1 MSRWSSRVARV
12 AAIVAFVACS
22 GIDNVDVESKAKAVI
37 PKGTLVDQLIDT
49 LDLDAFQSVDFSNEL
64 ANQGVSKSDVDSVRL
79 TSFTLQIDAP
89 PGQTFDFLDTIAFFA
104 ASDGLSEVRIA
115 HLDVVPK
122 GATKLTL
129 EADAGIE
136 LKPYVV
142 APKMRI
148 RGQVKG
154 TRPPQETTISARVVL
169 DVDVSISGC

>member
-1 MSRWSSRVARV
+1 MTWWSKAARAGALLALVTCSRL
-12 AAIVAFVACS
+12 
-22 GIDNVDVESKAKAVI
+22 DNVDVETKAKAVI
-37 PKGTLVDQLIDT
+37 PQGTLVDQLVDK
-49 LDLDAFQSVDFSNEL
+49 LDLDAFQNIDFSSEL

-79 TSFTLQIDAP
+79 TTFTLEIDAP

-104 ASDGLSEVRIA
+104 SSDGLSEVRIA

-129 EADAGIE
+129 ESDAGVE

-154 TRPPQETTISARVVL
+154 TRPARETTISARVVL
-169 DVDVSISGC
+169 DVDVAAGC